1 MLCLCCLWEHFLF
14 RISQH
19 KRLISLS
26 FILHLPSLIQQ
37 PLFCHSFFHLPV
49 KWVMFF
55 VFTQIS
61 YVIPLLRIKKRF
73 NYDCRCELELCV
85 FLVSFFFFCF
95 ILPQYFMFF
104 SFKKS
109 LVVWS
114 SGNFY
119 MHWSLFLF
127 HSAWSFFFFF
137 FVRLLFGVGRRFCKT
152 VRHICV
158 FVGKRGYLPTFL
170 CFLIQC
176 LYFLFKG
183 LW

>member
-26 FILHLPSLIQQ
+26 FILHLSSLIQQ

-85 FLVSFFFFCF
+85 FLVSFFFSVLFYLSISYVFLIQKITRGLIIRKFLHALIIISLPFC
-95 ILPQYFMFF
+95 ME
-104 SFKKS
+104 
-109 LVVWS
+109 
-114 SGNFY
+114 
-119 MHWSLFLF
+119 
-127 HSAWSFFFFF
+127 FFFFF
-137 FVRLLFGVGRRFCKT
+137 LSD
-152 VRHICV
+152 
-158 FVGKRGYLPTFL
+158 
-170 CFLIQC
+170 CFLV
-176 LYFLFKG
+176 LAVGFVKL
-183 LW
+183 

>member
-85 FLVSFFFFCF
+85 FLVSFFFSVLFYLSISCF
-95 ILPQYFMFF
+95 SHSKNHSWFDHQEISTCIDHYFSSILHG
-104 SFKKS
+104 
-109 LVVWS
+109 V
-114 SGNFY
+114 
-119 MHWSLFLF
+119 
-127 HSAWSFFFFF
+127 FFFFF
-137 FVRLLFGVGRRFCKT
+137 CQIAFWCW
-152 VRHICV
+152 
-158 FVGKRGYLPTFL
+158 P
-170 CFLIQC
+170 
-176 LYFLFKG
+176 
-183 LW
+183 